1 MQITS
6 QVALT
11 GQARGRGSTGG
22 RCATGVIWSH
32 YPAAFFAASIVWL
45 GSRLAGDGT
54 CTHSCGKTPKRE
66 RTRMAT
72 SGAEEGPTP
81 EEAPTE
87 RHRGSD
93 NASAGDGLAVDAG
106 ACPAAGSASASDAG
120 GAPLSKNQQK
130 KLAKRARF
138 VEQRTARKAIR
149 KERRKEQREQR
160 MQHAA
165 AEGGEVGEGG
175 EGGPPEKKQRHEEG
189 PRAKDW
195 VGRQGGRGS
204 RSREA
209 FDEERKKGQRVVV
222 DLGFDSLMTEREVR
236 SLVTQVAHLYGCN
249 RKSAKPLHLH
259 LASVGQRC
267 EEVCPNAT
275 LGSFLPKISAARCA
289 DAC

>member
-1 MQITS
+1 M
-6 QVALT
+6 
-11 GQARGRGSTGG
+11 
-22 RCATGVIWSH
+22 
-32 YPAAFFAASIVWL
+32 
-45 GSRLAGDGT
+45 
-54 CTHSCGKTPKRE
+54 
-66 RTRMAT
+66 
-72 SGAEEGPTP
+72 
-81 EEAPTE
+81 
-87 RHRGSD
+87 
-93 NASAGDGLAVDAG
+93 AVDAG

-138 VEQRTARKAIR
+138 VEQRTARKANR

-160 MQHAA
+160 MQNAA
-165 AEGGEVGEGG
+165 AESGEVGEGG
-175 EGGPPEKKQRHEEG
+175 EGGPPEKKQRSEEG
-189 PRAKDW
+189 PRAKEW

-259 LASVGQRC
+259 LTSVGQRC
-267 EEVCPNAT
+267 EEVCPDAGT
-275 LGSFLPKISAARCA
+275 GLFFVLDICSAMC
-289 DAC
+289 

>member
-1 MQITS
+1 
-6 QVALT
+6 
-11 GQARGRGSTGG
+11 
-22 RCATGVIWSH
+22 
-32 YPAAFFAASIVWL
+32 
-45 GSRLAGDGT
+45 
-54 CTHSCGKTPKRE
+54 
-66 RTRMAT
+66 MAT
-72 SGAEEGPTP
+72 SGAEEGPTL

-87 RHRGSD
+87 TQRGSD
-93 NASAGDGLAVDAG
+93 NTSAGDGLAVDAG

-160 MQHAA
+160 MQHVA

-259 LASVGQRC
+259 LTSVGQRC
-267 EEVCPNAT
+267 EEVCPNADSG
-275 LGSFLPKISAARCA
+275 LLFA
-289 DAC
+289 